1 MGRISSERQRVASGL
16 EQVNEGHMATQAV
29 KVKNGES
36 QGNAITGAAAGVG
49 EKVTSKF
56 AEMKEFLHDT
66 RVEMKQVTWPSREDV
81 VATTWVVIATVAFF
95 GAFLAVVDKLVQLG
109 VAYVFKK
116 FGV

>member
-1 MGRISSERQRVASGL
+1 MT
-16 EQVNEGHMATQAV
+16 TQAV
-29 KVKNGES
+29 KVKNEES
-36 QGNAITGAAAGVG
+36 QGSAITGAAAGVG
-49 EKVTSKF
+49 ERVTGTI
-56 AEMKEFLHDT
+56 ANTREFLHDV

-116 FGV
+116 FGI